1 MQKDLENVRK
11 ELDLVEDRETKS
23 TDLEK
28 FLARQIEELRGE
40 LECPVCLEVVT
51 TAPIYKCDDD
61 HLICRYWSS
70 QESEDVLQKYFLREC
85 QPKLEECPQCREA
98 YPEKVKR

>member
-1 MQKDLENVRK
+1 MQEDLEKVRK
-11 ELDLVEDRETKS
+11 ELDLVEGRETKS

-40 LECPVCLEVVT
+40 LECPVCMEVVT
-51 TAPIYKCDDD
+51 MAPIYKCDDD

-70 QESEDVLQKYFLREC
+70 QEYEDFL
-85 QPKLEECPQCREA
+85 
-98 YPEKVKR
+98 